1 MKLKNE
7 VTTVAKNIYAALG
20 AGYDEGVY
28 HSAFEV
34 EMRLRGTDYEA
45 EKPVQVIYKNH
56 HVGVLY
62 ADIYVWREDE
72 KVLIEFKATGS
83 FAERAKN
90 TPDKMKE
97 IAQVDHYFKQ
107 LNLPDDTVVLLINF
121 PFPSTNEPDIIEV
134 H

>member
-7 VTTVAKNIYAALG
+7 VTNVAKNIYTALG

-34 EMRLRGTDYEA
+34 EMRLRGINYEA
-45 EKPVQVIYKNH
+45 EKPVQVMYKDH
-56 HVGVLY
+56 YVGVLY
-62 ADIYVWREDE
+62 ADIYVWRGDE

-83 FAERAKN
+83 FTERAQK

-107 LNLPDDTVVLLINF
+107 LDLPDDTVVLLINF
-121 PFPSTNEPDIIEV
+121 PFPATNEPDIISV
-134 H
+134 N

>member
-7 VTTVAKNIYAALG
+7 VMEVAKDIYTALG

-34 EMRLRGTDYEA
+34 EMRLRGINYEA
-45 EKPVQVIYKNH
+45 EKPVQVMYKKH
-56 HVGVLY
+56 YVGVLY
-62 ADIYVWREDE
+62 ADIYVWHEDE

-97 IAQVDHYFKQ
+97 IAQVDHYFRQ
-107 LNLPDDTVVLLINF
+107 LDLPDDTTVMLINF
-121 PFPSTNEPDIIEV
+121 PFPATSEPDIIEV